1 LDYRAEIPVLLFERF
16 LRFTKE
22 PLKIIKEHPVKHRVF
37 RMMLPVDPCH
47 GREDDSQNGPGTK
60 KSLKDP
66 ISPGNLNHKPDYFC

>member
-1 LDYRAEIPVLLFERF
+1 LDYRAEIPVLLFETF
-16 LRFTKE
+16 LIFTKE